1 MTATKCPECGEELT
15 SHAGRGWKYFHQWA
29 HGPYD
34 GSSSGKCS
42 LDGLAFEQDGTP
54 IAGSDSMR
62 AAMVYDMHGHKYTT
76 ARLGELEALIE
87 KRYDI
92 VERQVGIDA

>member
-1 MTATKCPECGEELT
+1 
-15 SHAGRGWKYFHQWA
+15 
-29 HGPYD
+29 
-34 GSSSGKCS
+34 
-42 LDGLAFEQDGTP
+42 
-54 IAGSDSMR
+54 
-62 AAMVYDMHGHKYTT
+62 MVYDMHGHKYTT